1 MKKQVGFQYT
11 LLNNTPYSPLPWS
24 IATGNDVDVQGDEPK
39 FTLSSVDN
47 PILMSAPTPMV
58 AVEVK
63 DSKHG
68 TTHIWSL
75 EKLRLLKLLLYC
87 IYACCYLLC
96 YRSRLTNMRQLY
108 ETACHQEQNHNK
120 KLSPPHTSGYSGI
133 PGGDPFYDRYPW
145 FRLIGRLVIVFYSFY
160 TWYLTVIP
168 RRVRGGWK
176 QLKCY

>member
-1 MKKQVGFQYT
+1 MAFQDELKRSAVVLKEANAVGVEMKKQVGFQYT

-75 EKLRLLKLLLYC
+75 EKLRLFKVFATIVVQRLCLKY
-87 IYACCYLLC
+87 
-96 YRSRLTNMRQLY
+96 
-108 ETACHQEQNHNK
+108 
-120 KLSPPHTSGYSGI
+120 
-133 PGGDPFYDRYPW
+133 F
-145 FRLIGRLVIVFYSFY
+145 
-160 TWYLTVIP
+160 
-168 RRVRGGWK
+168 
-176 QLKCY
+176 